1 MRTFIDRKQNNKC
14 KQLLEPCSTSTLLIP
29 KNYMELFYEGRKS
42 YDGKTGE
49 YLSHLLN
56 RYRFLVRNG
65 LIPKHEFLKT
75 GYQEK
80 GLDLQRVDFAP
91 NPEDWA
97 EMKCLKAFF
106 NRSMTWIFVFLLV
119 LDSLEL
125 EKKLPVK
132 LASFVVPK
140 LSSLRLEVRIIFS
153 RKKVI
158 YDKILQI
165 TRDKSSK
172 KVNNFNEL
180 AN

>member
-1 MRTFIDRKQNNKC
+1 MRTFIDKKQDNKC
-14 KQLLEPCSTSTLLIP
+14 NKLQEPCSNSTLLIP
-29 KNYMELFYEGRKS
+29 KSYMKLFYKGRQS
-42 YDGKTGE
+42 HGDKTGE

-56 RYRFLVRNG
+56 RYRFLIKNG
-65 LIPKHEFLKT
+65 FIPKHEYLKT

-119 LDSLEL
+119 LDSLDL
-125 EKKLPVK
+125 EKQLPGQ

-153 RKKVI
+153 RKKVL
-158 YDKILQI
+158 YDKILQM
-165 TRDKSSK
+165 TRDKTRK
-172 KVNNFNEL
+172 IDIQIG
-180 AN
+180 